1 MDGSGDEQIEL
12 SETNQRPDIKRE
24 GEIGRSSPIG
34 SNLQYLLQCNSITHQ
49 YTAGH
54 RVHLY
59 LRSTRREEEEIM
71 LIF

>member
-24 GEIGRSSPIG
+24 GEIGRSSPTG

-49 YTAGH
+49 YAAGH

-59 LRSTRREEEEIM
+59 LHSTWREEEVMVI
-71 LIF
+71 L